1 MLRRNDTRFN
11 LFPEAFSLNLIRA
24 REKSGIPTQAYSLI
38 ENVIGVC
45 GFSDAQTVRESLSTM
60 FSPDFREERNPE
72 LSCSSS
78 IHQKTGQKSNF

>member
-1 MLRRNDTRFN
+1 
-11 LFPEAFSLNLIRA
+11 
-24 REKSGIPTQAYSLI
+24 LI